1 MLASFLAPGLT
12 LAATVRAR
20 GAAAMSTAAGKI
32 KFDMSFCAN

>member
-1 MLASFLAPGLT
+1 MLASFFSSGVT
-12 LAATVRAR
+12 LATTVRAR